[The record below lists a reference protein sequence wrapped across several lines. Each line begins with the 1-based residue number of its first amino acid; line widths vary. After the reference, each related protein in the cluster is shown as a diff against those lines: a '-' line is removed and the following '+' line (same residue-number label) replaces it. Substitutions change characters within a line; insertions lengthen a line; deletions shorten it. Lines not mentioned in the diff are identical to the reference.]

1 MVEKEKTII
10 VLGGGLA
17 GLSAA
22 KILSKNHK
30 IIILEK
36 LPILGGL
43 AASFKKDNYW
53 IPYFYHHIIKHNLV
67 TQRYLNQYSL
77 LDQTIWKKI
86 KVVIVSNGKI
96 SNISN
101 PFGLLRFD
109 TVSLWGRFRF
119 GLFGLYILFFANPD
133 KISDNQDA
141 RSWLMKVGGS
151 EVTDTIF
158 NNLYARNKFN
168 IDLSNI
174 SAKQLAWRL
183 KEKEVCA
190 PFTYP
195 PKGLQSLIDNLEN
208 DIEANGGII
217 IKSSKI
223 QSIDLDKKKI
233 KTIDKE
239 FQADI
244 IINTIPIPEFLK
256 ICKKL
261 QKSYRDRLERI
272 KYCPAVCVVFGTKDF
287 LDSRYYWIN
296 ILGERIHTVFQHSI
310 LCDKHPWKINWALR
324 YGGSEGDFKLSD
336 QEIKKKYLDVVK
348 KYFPKTKILWTK
360 VVRTKYSEPIYD
372 KYYPKHMPSYR
383 TPISGLYNAG
393 IQVTFP
399 KIRNMNS
406 ALESGERVVEIITN
420 DINNKKI

>member
-1 MVEKEKTII
+1 MKSKTKIFI
-10 VLGGGLA
+10 LGGGLT

-22 KILSKNHK
+22 KSLSEKYK
-30 IIILEK
+30 ITILEK
-36 LPILGGL
+36 SFQLGGL
-43 AASFKKDNYW
+43 AASFKKDDFW

-67 TQRYLNQYSL
+67 TLKYLNQYGL

-86 KVVIVSNGKI
+86 KIVIASNGKI
-96 SNISN
+96 CDISN
-101 PFGLLRFD
+101 PFDLLRFD
-109 TVSLWGRFRF
+109 TISLWGRFRF

-141 RSWLMKVGGS
+141 RSWLMKVGGR
-151 EVTDTIF
+151 EVTDIIF

-168 IDLSNI
+168 VDLSDI

-183 KEKEVCA
+183 KEKEVYD
-190 PFTYP
+190 PFVYP
-195 PKGLQSLIDNLEN
+195 PKGLHNLVDSLKD
-208 DIEANGGII
+208 DIESNGGVI
-217 IKSSKI
+217 IKNSKI

-233 KTIDKE
+233 KMVNKE
-239 FQADI
+239 FQVDI
-244 IINTIPIPEFLK
+244 IINTIPIPELLK

-261 QKSYRDRLERI
+261 RKNYKDRFKRI

-296 ILGERIHTVFQHSI
+296 ILGERIHTIFQHSI
-310 LCDKHPWKINWALR
+310 LCDKYPWKINWALR
-324 YGGSEGDFKLSD
+324 YGGSKEDLKLSD
-336 QEIKKKYLDVVK
+336 REVERKYLNVVK

-360 VVRTKYSEPIYD
+360 VIRTKYGEPIYD
-372 KYYPKHMPSYR
+372 KDYSKYKPNYE
-383 TPISGLYNAG
+383 TLINGFYNAG

-406 ALESGERVVEIITN
+406 ALESGERVAEIITN